1 MNAFVATIIIMFS
14 VFHVQAQERAVGP
27 KAKNTKPQ
35 NDLHHIQK
43 TKVVD
48 SENVKGPKAKNTKA
62 NERLSG
68 VEKTANPKREI
79 MKGPKAKNKKHFI
92 K

>member
-14 VFHVQAQERAVGP
+14 VFHVQAQERVVGP

-43 TKVVD
+43 IKVSDTLAVT
-48 SENVKGPKAKNTKA
+48 GPKAKNKKNSPSHLKA
-62 NERLSG
+62 
-68 VEKTANPKREI
+68 EKTTHKRL
-79 MKGPKAKNKKHFI
+79 KGPKAKNKKPFR